1 MKIITMIF
9 AALIVSAGT
18 VFAAGPQL
26 TDETKALLTQAKQ
39 SVNGVPAND
48 VKKEM
53 AEGKIVLIDVRDPDE
68 WVTNNGIAYERSV
81 QISRGF
87 LEVKYPKLIL
97 AQYNKDDRFIVY
109 CALEPRSVLAAK
121 RMKELGFSDVRYL
134 EGGLKNWQ

>member
-1 MKIITMIF
+1 MKINTMIF
-9 AALIVSAGT
+9 AALLISAGT

-26 TDETKALLTQAKQ
+26 TDETKALLSQAKL
-39 SVNGVPAND
+39 SVNGVSASE

-53 AEGKIVLIDVRDPDE
+53 AEGRIVLIDVRDPDE
-68 WVTNNGIAYERSV
+68 WAKNDGIVYDRSV

-97 AQYNKDDRFIVY
+97 AQYEKSDSFIVY